1 VLKIAVV
8 AVRGGAGGAGLFA
21 LFDATGGSIGRAKTN
36 QLVLE
41 DPDRTVSRVHAQVL
55 CRDQQYFVVD
65 RGSNPLL
72 HNGTALGSGNEA
84 PLAAGD
90 RLQIG
95 GFDLVVSL
103 SGASPVAGAA
113 GHLPDDGTLM
123 GTQGAKVA
131 AAAQAADDPF
141 ADLLAGL
148 TPAPSAAPVVS
159 AAASKAA
166 PAPNFFPDPMG
177 MDAPAARPVSHDP
190 FADLLNFGNTGAMK
204 AAPGGGLGLDNV
216 PNANTAS
223 IDELFG
229 LGAGVSGAADPLAS
243 SPLSQP
249 THLPNTAGSLDP
261 LMALQSDREVV
272 QKARSDHVGALHQAY
287 AIPRAVQP
295 PPPAPMP
302 APSPAASQPDSL
314 PEMTLMPPVASP
326 KPPPAVTP
334 ALVPSPVP
342 VPVAPVKAAAPAP
355 AMPAPYVSAPVA
367 PPAQQMPAAPA
378 PVAVAPRAA
387 SSSAVPAMPSA
398 SEQELLAAF
407 LRGARTTN
415 NMPTQLTPALMEL
428 IGALLFSAT
437 HGTLQLLMS
446 RQELKQGF
454 NSEMT
459 MISREANNPLKFSPN
474 PEIALAHLLGPPL
487 RGFMPPEQAMVNA
500 FEDLRAHQ
508 FGVMVGMRAALANVL
523 EQFSPDKL
531 EGKLAQK
538 SKLDALFAAGRKAKL
553 WDVFCQLYGNIAAE
567 AEDDFHTLY
576 GKSFTKAYEE
586 QMARFKA
593 ENS

>member
-1 VLKIAVV
+1 MLKIAVV
-8 AVRGGAGGAGLFA
+8 AVRGGAGGTGLFA

-36 QLVLE
+36 HLVLE

-55 CRDQQYFVVD
+55 CRNQQYFVVD

-103 SGASPVAGAA
+103 SGATPAAGASNL
-113 GHLPDDGTLM
+113 LPDDGTLM

-131 AAAQAADDPF
+131 AAAQADDPF
-141 ADLLAGL
+141 SDLLAGL
-148 TPAPSAAPVVS
+148 TPVVAPAPVAV
-159 AAASKAA
+159 ASKAA

-177 MDAPAARPVSHDP
+177 LDAPATKPVSHDP

-204 AAPGGGLGLDNV
+204 AQPGGELGLDNV
-216 PNANTAS
+216 PNANSAS

-229 LGAGVSGAADPLAS
+229 LGAGVSGAADPLGA

-249 THLPNTAGSLDP
+249 TSLPNTSGSLDP
-261 LMALQSDREVV
+261 LLALQSGSAAA
-272 QKARSDHVGALHQAY
+272 QQARSDHVGVLHQAY
-287 AIPRAVQP
+287 AIPKAVQP
-295 PPPAPMP
+295 PPSPPPPPA
-302 APSPAASQPDSL
+302 SPADSL
-314 PEMTLMPPVASP
+314 PEMTLMPSVAAIKSSPSAPLMSAAPV
-326 KPPPAVTP
+326 
-334 ALVPSPVP
+334 VP
-342 VPVAPVKAAAPAP
+342 VQVAAPVYAPAP
-355 AMPAPYVSAPVA
+355 VMSAPVA
-367 PPAQQMPAAPA
+367 PMVAPA
-378 PVAVAPRAA
+378 PVAAAPRAVA
-387 SSSAVPAMPSA
+387 PSSVVPAMPSA
-398 SEQELLAAF
+398 AEQELLAAF

-523 EQFSPDKL
+523 EQFAPDKL

-538 SKLDALFAAGRKAKL
+538 SKLDAVFAAGRKAKL
-553 WDVFCQLYGNIAAE
+553 WDVFCQLYSNIAAE

-576 GKSFTKAYEE
+576 GKAFTKAYEE
-586 QMARFKA
+586 QMARFKT

>member
-8 AVRGGAGGAGLFA
+8 AVRGGAGGTGLFA

-84 PLAAGD
+84 LLAAGD

-103 SGASPVAGAA
+103 SGATPAAGAT
-113 GHLPDDGTLM
+113 GLPDDGTLM
-123 GTQGAKVA
+123 GTLGAKVA
-131 AAAQAADDPF
+131 TAAQAADDPF

-148 TPAPSAAPVVS
+148 APAPSAVS
-159 AAASKAA
+159 APSVAPSKSA

-177 MDAPAARPVSHDP
+177 LDAPVSKPVSHDP
-190 FADLLNFGNTGAMK
+190 FADLLSFGNTGAMK
-204 AAPGGGLGLDNV
+204 AEPAGGLGLDNV

-229 LGAGVSGAADPLAS
+229 LGAGVSGAADPLAA

-261 LMALQSDREVV
+261 LMALQSGPEVV
-272 QKARSDHVGALHQAY
+272 KQARSDHVGVLHQAY
-287 AIPRAVQP
+287 AIPKAVQSL
-295 PPPAPMP
+295 PPAPLP
-302 APSPAASQPDSL
+302 VASQPDSL

-326 KPPPAVTP
+326 KPAVAPTP
-334 ALVPSPVP
+334 APAAPVRAAAPVP
-342 VPVAPVKAAAPAP
+342 VMPAPPVSVPVSVPAVASPMQQMPVQQTPAAPA
-355 AMPAPYVSAPVA
+355 A
-367 PPAQQMPAAPA
+367 A
-378 PVAVAPRAA
+378 PVAVAPRTTP
-387 SSSAVPAMPSA
+387 SSAMPSA

-538 SKLDALFAAGRKAKL
+538 SKLDALFTAGRKAKL